1 LSSAKIVKGNSRKI
15 VLAFA
20 GLMLGLPAAI
30 PVTIAASTAA
40 VSPAAVSAGPV
51 SAGPVSTAPVS
62 TAAAPPRVTLTS
74 YAAARYHAR
83 PRGPRRIARSM
94 LARFGWG
101 HRQFRFLNW
110 LWSHESGWD
119 RRAANPYSGAYG
131 IPQAVPGSKMG
142 RGWRWSARTQ
152 IRWGMRYIRD
162 RYGSPRHAWLH
173 EYLSGWY

>member
-30 PVTIAASTAA
+30 PATIAAS
-40 VSPAAVSAGPV
+40 PAAAGTRPAATAHVSRPAG
-51 SAGPVSTAPVS
+51 
-62 TAAAPPRVTLTS
+62 AAPGVAHVTLTG
-74 YAAARYHAR
+74 YAVARFHAR
-83 PRGPRRIARSM
+83 PHGPRRIARSL

-101 HRQFRFLNW
+101 HRQFRYLNW
-110 LWSHESGWD
+110 LWLHESGWN
-119 RRAANPYSGAYG
+119 RHAANPYSGAYG

-142 RGWRWSARTQ
+142 RGWRWNARTQ

-173 EYLSGWY
+173 EYWSGWY